1 MNDLEPFFPERM
13 ASRILGLGDVAT
25 LLEKAQAAVD
35 LDSASKLGRKMQ
47 KGTFD
52 FNDFL
57 LQSQGVAKMGGM
69 QNMLKMMPG
78 MAGKISD
85 EQFFELE
92 KKMKRYEKI
101 IGSMTEEERSNPDLL
116 CKQGGKKELVREA
129 AERKRELAV
138 RSGYTDKEI
147 EGFIF
152 EFLGMRKMMLKNMKG
167 MDLDE
172 LERNPDAP
180 LQTMASKK
188 AEEKKQRNMKATR
201 GGGGGFGK

>member
-1 MNDLEPFFPERM
+1 M

>member
-1 MNDLEPFFPERM
+1 M

-35 LDSASKLGRKMQ
+35 LDAASKLGRKMQ
-47 KGTFD
+47 KGSFD

-57 LQSQGVAKMGGM
+57 TQSQGVAKMGGM

-92 KKMKRYEKI
+92 KKMKRYEQI
-101 IGSMTEEERSNPDLL
+101 IGCMSEEERSNPDLL

-129 AERKRELAV
+129 DVRKKELAKK
-138 RSGYTDKEI
+138 SGYTDKEI
-147 EGFIF
+147 DSFIF
-152 EFLGMRKMMLKNMKG
+152 EFLGMKKMMLKNMKG
-167 MDLDE
+167 MDLDQME
-172 LERNPDAP
+172 QDPNAP
-180 LQTMASKK
+180 VQTMASRK
-188 AEEKKQRNMKATR
+188 AEEKKMRNMKPTR

>member
-1 MNDLEPFFPERM
+1 
-13 ASRILGLGDVAT
+13 
-25 LLEKAQAAVD
+25 
-35 LDSASKLGRKMQ
+35 
-47 KGTFD
+47 
-52 FNDFL
+52 
-57 LQSQGVAKMGGM
+57 
-69 QNMLKMMPG
+69 
-78 MAGKISD
+78 
-85 EQFFELE
+85 
-92 KKMKRYEKI
+92 MKRYEKI

>member
-1 MNDLEPFFPERM
+1 MTTPTSILQGVGEGLNDLEPFFPERM

-35 LDSASKLGRKMQ
+35 LNAASKLGRKMQ

-57 LQSQGVAKMGGM
+57 MQSQGVAKMGGM

-92 KKMKRYEKI
+92 KKMKTLKRQKSFVGRLRKEFQKLLMRNLKTLSI
-101 IGSMTEEERSNPDLL
+101 KKGIWQEPCGRSATAQNVQKNGAD
-116 CKQGGKKELVREA
+116 GKLR
-129 AERKRELAV
+129 
-138 RSGYTDKEI
+138 
-147 EGFIF
+147 
-152 EFLGMRKMMLKNMKG
+152 
-167 MDLDE
+167 
-172 LERNPDAP
+172 
-180 LQTMASKK
+180 
-188 AEEKKQRNMKATR
+188 
-201 GGGGGFGK
+201 

>member
-1 MNDLEPFFPERM
+1 
-13 ASRILGLGDVAT
+13 
-25 LLEKAQAAVD
+25 
-35 LDSASKLGRKMQ
+35 MQ

-78 MAGKISD
+78 MAGIISD

>member
-25 LLEKAQAAVD
+25 LLEKAQSAVD
-35 LDSASKLGRKMQ
+35 LDAASKLGRKMQ
-47 KGTFD
+47 KGSFD

-57 LQSQGVAKMGGM
+57 IQSQGVAKMGGM
-69 QNMLKMMPG
+69 QNMMKMMPG

-92 KKMKRYEKI
+92 RKMKRYEGI
-101 IGSMTEEERSNPDLL
+101 IGCMTEEERSNPDLI

-129 AERKRELAV
+129 AERKKNLAKK
-138 RSGYTDKEI
+138 SGYTEKDI

-152 EFLGMRKMMLKNMKG
+152 EFLGMKKMMLKNMKG
-167 MDLDE
+167 MDLDQME
-172 LERNPDAP
+172 QDPNAP
-180 LQTMASKK
+180 MQTMASKK
-188 AEEKKQRNMKATR
+188 AEEKKQRNMKASR